1 MKKFYDLHLSFEN
14 NENIAKAIELSEKF
28 GFSGICIAKQ
38 FEKNF
43 SEFSESVKKLSS
55 KTKIE
60 VFIGAEISENIKRN
74 AVNALKFSDFIIAN
88 CRDEKTK
95 IEASKCWEVDILYQ
109 NINTKNHMDQKN
121 SGVDSTIATLLSERG
136 IALEI
141 NFSEFLNSYGSIR
154 AKKIG
159 KVRQNILIARKYK
172 TPIIITS
179 GAKDIYE
186 MRTPRELISFGKILG
201 LNDHEV
207 KDALERTP
215 LRLIEKSNSR
225 KDPKKILKGLE
236 ILKFGEEKKIIKK
249 MHGFY

>member
-1 MKKFYDLHLSFEN
+1 MKKFYDLHISFEN
-14 NENIAKAIELSEKF
+14 TENIAKAIELSERF
-28 GFSGICIAKQ
+28 GFDGICIAKK

-43 SEFSESVKKLSS
+43 SEFSESVKKLVSD
-55 KTKIE
+55 TKIE
-60 VFIGAEISENIKRN
+60 VFIGAEISENIKKN
-74 AVNALKFSDFIIAN
+74 AISALKFSDFIIAN

-109 NINTKNHMDQKN
+109 SINFKDNIDQRN
-121 SGVDSTIATLLSERG
+121 SGIDSTIATLLSERG

-141 NFSEFLNSYGSIR
+141 NFSEFLNSYGFVR
-154 AKKIG
+154 AQKIG

-179 GAKDIYE
+179 GAKSIYE
-186 MRTPRELISFGKILG
+186 MRTPRELMSFGKILG
-201 LNDHEV
+201 MSDGEAKN
-207 KDALERTP
+207 ALEKNP
-215 LRLIEKSNSR
+215 LMLIEKSNNR

-236 ILKFGEEKKIIKK
+236 ILKFGNEDKVIKK